1 MGVLHIAVPISGGL
15 RSPRRPAPR
24 LPQSGNRGTSPQ
36 PLNPPVAAVR
46 DTLLPPSKAPEAKL
60 QRTPEQEAEQEAVS
74 KLVRQC
80 IAGDPQA
87 WQQLV
92 VSQHRR
98 IYAICYRFTGSACD
112 AEDLTQ
118 DVFLRLYKN
127 LASS

>member
-1 MGVLHIAVPISGGL
+1 MGVLHMAIPISGGL
-15 RSPRRPAPR
+15 RSPRHPAPR
-24 LPQSGNRGTSPQ
+24 LPRPGNGGASPQ
-36 PLNPPVAAVR
+36 PLDTPVAAAR
-46 DTLLPPSKAPEAKL
+46 DTLLPPSTAPEAKL

-98 IYAICYRFTGSACD
+98 IYAICHRFTGSACD
-112 AEDLTQ
+112 AQDLTQ
-118 DVFLRLYKN
+118 DVFLRLHKN
-127 LASS
+127 LDRF